1 MILEPRKGRH
11 KIMSNVGDRYQT
23 ATCDTIKID
32 TWSLSLVPGTQHL
45 QPLESLKARVMCM
58 LMR

>member
-1 MILEPRKGRH
+1 
-11 KIMSNVGDRYQT
+11 MSNVGDRYQT

-45 QPLESLKARVMCM
+45 QPLESLKVRVMCM